1 MISSKKVLISLFI
14 LLGLYLFLYT
24 TAVTNKC
31 INCDGL
37 RLNTSQSEYCDRRQP
52 AYSVML
58 SKE

>member
-1 MISSKKVLISLFI
+1 MITSKKVLISLFI

-24 TAVTNKC
+24 SVTNKC

-37 RLNTSQSEYCDRRQP
+37 KINTSQSEYCDRRQP
-52 AYSVML
+52 AYSAVL